1 MADKKT
7 TSNSGLF
14 GQSLGGDLDLS
25 QFSGPKL
32 FTPAP
37 LPPAPTVP
45 QNLAKQSHHVTDS
58 PLQGIIY

>member
-14 GQSLGGDLDLS
+14 GQPLGGDLDFS

-32 FTPAP
+32 YTPTP
-37 LPPAPTVP
+37 LPACVNSKT
-45 QNLAKQSHHVTDS
+45 NTLDS
-58 PLQGIIY
+58 MQG